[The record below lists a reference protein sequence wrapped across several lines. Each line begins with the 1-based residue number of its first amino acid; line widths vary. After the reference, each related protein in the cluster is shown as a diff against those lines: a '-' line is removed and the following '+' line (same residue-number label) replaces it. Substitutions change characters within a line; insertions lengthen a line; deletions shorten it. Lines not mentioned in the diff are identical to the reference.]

1 MATFGEELR
10 LYREKKNVS
19 LQEIATATRINI
31 RFLEAIER
39 NDFHFLPVPYVR
51 SMVREY
57 AAYLELDPD
66 KVMEAFDREGKTQLQ
81 ANLEPKQLPSQQ
93 PEGLRIMDSLK
104 RSQSR
109 LMNIFSENIWQ
120 RIQTSPV
127 PIAIM
132 LLGAIGVVIFLLL
145 RGAGTHSP
153 VREIPFERVMKENE
167 FRVSP
172 NVRTAQTPSTEIPD
186 SLELVGKT
194 NDTVWIQI
202 KADTSQPIDVILAP
216 DRSYIWKAKQRF
228 RITLGNAGGIHFTLN
243 GKPIGYLG
251 KRGVVIRDYE
261 ISRDR
266 LRR

>member
-39 NDFHFLPVPYVR
+39 NDFHFLPEPYVR

-57 AAYLELDPD
+57 AAYLELDPE
-66 KVMEAFDREGKTQLQ
+66 KVMEAFDREGKAQQQ
-81 ANLEPKQLPSQQ
+81 AGVEPKQLPSQQ
-93 PEGLRIMDSLK
+93 PGGLRIVSLK
-104 RSQSR
+104 KLQSQFT
-109 LMNIFSENIWQ
+109 NIFSENLWQ

-127 PIAIM
+127 SIAIM
-132 LLGAIGVVIFLLL
+132 LLAAIGLVTFLLL
-145 RGAGTHSP
+145 RSAGTHSP

-172 NVRTAQTPSTEIPD
+172 NVRTAKTPSTQIPD

-228 RITLGNAGGIHFTLN
+228 RITLGNAGGIQFTLN